1 MLDMAYKEM
10 TLHEKLDIIVR
21 SIELEDA
28 GQLEEADRVRKQ
40 VPLSPY
46 LAKFCKEKIG
56 VDFLI
61 HNGFNLSEAE
71 HEYGKEWLT
80 R

>member
-1 MLDMAYKEM
+1 MAYKEM
-10 TLHEKLDIIVR
+10 TIDEKLDIIVR
-21 SIELEDA
+21 SIELKHA
-28 GQLEEADRVRKQ
+28 GQIEEADRVRKQ

-56 VDFLI
+56 ADFLI
-61 HNGFNLSEAE
+61 QQGFNLSEAE
-71 HEYGKEWLT
+71 HEYGQDWLT